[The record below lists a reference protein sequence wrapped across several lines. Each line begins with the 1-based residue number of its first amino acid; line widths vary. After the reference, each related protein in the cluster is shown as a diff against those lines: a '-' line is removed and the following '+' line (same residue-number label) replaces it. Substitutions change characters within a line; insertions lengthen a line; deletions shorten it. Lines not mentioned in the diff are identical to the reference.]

1 MVPDGSNRQI
11 FFVFGVLVKSPVLS
25 MGFVGAKVVANT
37 KIHPITIDLNEFK
50 LHIALKDRKELTLHF
65 NSPSRKF
72 YLTVIAFVV
81 NEMKT
86 LGKITSIPLDGHY
99 DLLALLNNTVGE
111 NAGSSNKE
119 HLLPRIYRKWKDVLP
134 NIEEG
139 PLFKVLGKKKE
150 YEEGVAKTYHFTEAE
165 KDNWA
170 NLFEYK
176 GSEENVRL
184 KFAVD
189 RIGAGLDDVVII
201 YEDAIN
207 GEAWE
212 RFTSILR
219 DKLEVK
225 SEKEEIEEVHKEPEI
240 QVSQPAK
247 IAWSSRYRWAALIVV
262 IGVLAG
268 TAVITMWKYYSYNAP
283 QAETISKEKEAS
295 PSPEK
300 VTKTVSPAPPKL
312 EGSSKEKMPFP
323 LPDKL
328 SIAVLPFVN
337 MSKDPEQ
344 EFFSDG
350 LTEEIITTLSKS
362 PHLFVAA
369 RTSTSA
375 YKGKPVR
382 VDQVA
387 QDLGIRYVLEGSVRR
402 SGDQVRI
409 SAKLIDAKTGHN
421 QWAERYDGK
430 MRDVFTIQDEIALK
444 IMKTLQVKLGV
455 GPDSSEARG
464 GSKNAEAY
472 LKSVE
477 ATEQIIRF
485 TKDGII
491 RARMLFEEVIA
502 LEPDFSRGYSGL
514 ALSYGMNVYFGG
526 SVSPKESM
534 AQAMDLAQKAISLNE
549 TDAINHAA
557 LAYLFAITRRHDT
570 AVARAERALALDGNS
585 FPVVDFSGIALMY
598 SCKGKEAIVAFEK
611 AERLNPSFPHS
622 PLHLSWAY
630 RLAGRYEEAFK
641 QAQKAVDRT
650 PQNLLAHL
658 ALTATC
664 NLAGREAEARAA
676 AETVLKINPNFS
688 AERFRND
695 LYLLFK
701 DTDQVDV
708 TINALRKAGLK

>member
-1 MVPDGSNRQI
+1 
-11 FFVFGVLVKSPVLS
+11 
-25 MGFVGAKVVANT
+25 VAENT
-37 KIHPITIDLNEFK
+37 KTHTVTIDLNEFK

-86 LGKITSIPLDGHY
+86 LGKITSIPLEGHY

-111 NAGSSNKE
+111 TAGSSDKE
-119 HLLPRIYRKWKDVLP
+119 HLLPRIYRKWKDILP
-134 NIEEG
+134 NLEEAS
-139 PLFKVLGKKKE
+139 LFKVLGKKKE
-150 YEEGVAKTYHFTEAE
+150 YEEGDAKTYHFTEAE

-225 SEKEEIEEVHKEPEI
+225 PEKEEIEEVHKEPEI

-262 IGVLAG
+262 IGVVAG
-268 TAVITMWKYYSYNAP
+268 AAAITIWKYYGYNAP
-283 QAETISKEKEAS
+283 QSETISKEKEAP

-300 VTKTVSPAPPKL
+300 VSKTATPAPPKL
-312 EGSSKEKMPFP
+312 EVPSKEKMALP
-323 LPDKL
+323 LSDKP

-350 LTEEIITTLSKS
+350 LTEEIINILSKS
-362 PHLFVAA
+362 PYLFVIA

-375 YKGKPVR
+375 YKGKSIR

-387 QDLGIRYVLEGSVRR
+387 QELGARYILEGSVRR
-402 SGDQVRI
+402 AGDQVRI

-421 QWAERYDGK
+421 QWAERYDGN
-430 MRDVFTIQDEIALK
+430 MRDVFTIQDEIASK
-444 IMKTLQVKLGV
+444 IMKTLQVKLRV
-455 GPDSSEARG
+455 GPDPSESRG

-477 ATEQIIRF
+477 ANQQIPSC
-485 TKDGII
+485 TGEGWAQ
-491 RARMLFEEVIA
+491 ARRLFEEVIA

-514 ALSYGMNVYFGG
+514 ALCYAVETHIQGRVNPLYR
-526 SVSPKESM
+526 ESM
-534 AQAMDLAQKAISLNE
+534 ARAIDLAQKAVSLNE
-549 TDAINHAA
+549 KDAINHAV
-557 LAYLFAITRRHDT
+557 LAYLFALTKQHDK
-570 AVARAERALALDGNS
+570 AIVQAERALALEANS
-585 FPVVDFSGIALMY
+585 FLVLNYSACALMY
-598 SCKGKEAIVAFEK
+598 SCRGKEALAVFEK
-611 AERLNPSFPHS
+611 AERLNPSYPFMPS
-622 PLHLSWAY
+622 QLSWVY
-630 RLAGRYEEAFK
+630 LLLGRYEEAFE
-641 QAQKAVDRT
+641 QAQKAVERNR
-650 PQNLLAHL
+650 QSLFGQLYAQILLATTCD
-658 ALTATC
+658 LT
-664 NLAGREAEARAA
+664 GREAEARAA
-676 AETVLKINPNFS
+676 AGKVLVISPNFS
-688 AERFRND
+688 VENWQYNLAFKNND
-695 LYLLFK
+695 
-701 DTDQVDV
+701 Q
-708 TINALRKAGLK
+708 INLAMNVLRKAGLK